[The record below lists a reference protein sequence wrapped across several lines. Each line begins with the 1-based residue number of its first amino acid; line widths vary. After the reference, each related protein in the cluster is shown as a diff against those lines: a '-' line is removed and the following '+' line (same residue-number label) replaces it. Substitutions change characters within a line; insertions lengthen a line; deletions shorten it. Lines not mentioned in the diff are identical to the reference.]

1 MNVAKMMLPVHEP
14 PSPGFFGKRA
24 LVLPCDM
31 PVEHLRD
38 AESHLLTHEYQAVLY
53 DPERPEETALKPYDW
68 VYLLNRDGVPDRTR
82 EFIRTVHG
90 VPVVN
95 RWPVR

>member
-1 MNVAKMMLPVHEP
+1 MSVYELPAT
-14 PSPGFFGKRA
+14 GFFGRRA
-24 LVLPCDM
+24 LVLPCNV

-38 AESHLLTHEYQAVLY
+38 AESHLLAHKYQAILY

-68 VYLLNRDGVPDRTR
+68 VYVMNRDGVPDRTR
-82 EFIRTVHG
+82 EFIEAVHCCR

-95 RWPVR
+95 RYE